1 MRTTKMALLIVS
13 LMAVISAGV
22 SFAQSLGNP
31 QAPQGGTFYFNLG
44 SEPKTLHP
52 ITSTDAYA
60 SRVHSFVLDALMTR
74 DENTYEWRPEL
85 AEKVEI
91 SEDGQTFTFTLRKGA
106 KFHDGKPVTAEDVKF
121 SFDVIFIDE
130 FRAFHARPYYE
141 NIESATIVDPHT
153 VQFKAK
159 NLYFGNFNAIAGLQI
174 IPKHVYGN
182 IEKAKKLNKK
192 IVGSGPYLL
201 DKYDKGRRIV
211 LKQNA
216 KWWGNKIDDFK
227 GKYNFKRII
236 MRFVKEE
243 NVAIAMLEKG
253 ELDFDSLSPEAFIKK
268 TTAEAWKTKLKK
280 LKVQNQQPKGT
291 GFVAWNLYK
300 PLFQSKTIRTALTHL
315 MNRELMNQKFRFG
328 MSLLATGPWY
338 QQSEYADPNVKPIPY
353 DPAAALALL
362 KDDGWQDSDK
372 DGVLDKEVDGQKV
385 NFEFT
390 LLNPNKDF
398 EKYLVLYQGD
408 LAKVGIKMNIKLL
421 EWNTFITKLDESQF
435 DAVVLAWSG
444 GSVDLDPKQ
453 IWHSAS
459 AVKGGSNFIGY
470 KNPEVDRLIDQAR
483 GEMDKQ
489 KRIPLLREVY
499 RKIAEDAPYTFM
511 FNRKHTLYAHTKR
524 IQKVQETY
532 NYTVG
537 YNFWWMQPDAK

>member
-1 MRTTKMALLIVS
+1 MTKRALLIISLIAVMFTGVS
-13 LMAVISAGV
+13 L
-22 SFAQSLGNP
+22 AQPLGNP
-31 QAPQGGTFYFNLG
+31 QAPQGGTFYVNLG
-44 SEPKTLHP
+44 SEPKTLNP

-60 SRVHSFVLDALMTR
+60 SRVQTYVLDTLMTR
-74 DENTYEWRPEL
+74 DENTYEWRPDL
-85 AEKVEI
+85 AEKAEI
-91 SEDGQTFTFTLRKGA
+91 SEDGQTFTFTIRQGA

-141 NIESATIVDPHT
+141 NIESATIIDPHT

-159 NLYFGNFNAIAGLQI
+159 NLYFGNFNAVAGLQV

-182 IEKAKKLNKK
+182 VEKAKKLNKK
-192 IVGSGPYLL
+192 IAGSGPYLL

-211 LKQNA
+211 LKRNA
-216 KWWGNKIDDFK
+216 KWWGNKIDDLK
-227 GKYNFKRII
+227 GKYNFKKII
-236 MRFVKEE
+236 LRFVKEE
-243 NVAIAMLEKG
+243 NVSLAMLEKG
-253 ELDFDSLSPEAFIKK
+253 ELDFDALTPEAYMKK
-268 TTAEAWKTKLKK
+268 TQGDVWKTKLKK
-280 LKVQNQQPKGT
+280 LKVENQQPKGT

-300 PLFQSKTIRTALTHL
+300 PLFQSKAVRTALTHL

-338 QQSEYADPNVKPIPY
+338 QQSEYADPSVKPTPY
-353 DPAAALALL
+353 DPSAALTLL
-362 KDDGWQDSDK
+362 QNDGWQDSDK
-372 DGVLDKEVDGQKV
+372 DGVLDKAMDGQKV

-453 IWHSAS
+453 IWHSAN

-511 FNRKHTLYAHTKR
+511 FNRKHSLYAHTSR
-524 IQKVQETY
+524 VQKVRETY
-532 NYTVG
+532 NYIVG
-537 YNFWWMQPDAK
+537 QNFWWIQADAK

>member
-1 MRTTKMALLIVS
+1 
-13 LMAVISAGV
+13 
-22 SFAQSLGNP
+22 
-31 QAPQGGTFYFNLG
+31 
-44 SEPKTLHP
+44 
-52 ITSTDAYA
+52 
-60 SRVHSFVLDALMTR
+60 
-74 DENTYEWRPEL
+74 
-85 AEKVEI
+85 
-91 SEDGQTFTFTLRKGA
+91 
-106 KFHDGKPVTAEDVKF
+106 
-121 SFDVIFIDE
+121 
-130 FRAFHARPYYE
+130 
-141 NIESATIVDPHT
+141 
-153 VQFKAK
+153 
-159 NLYFGNFNAIAGLQI
+159 
-174 IPKHVYGN
+174 
-182 IEKAKKLNKK
+182 
-192 IVGSGPYLL
+192 
-201 DKYDKGRRIV
+201 
-211 LKQNA
+211 
-216 KWWGNKIDDFK
+216 
-227 GKYNFKRII
+227 
-236 MRFVKEE
+236 
-243 NVAIAMLEKG
+243 MLEKG
-253 ELDFDSLSPEAFIKK
+253 ELDYDALTAEAFVKK
-268 TTAEAWKTKLKK
+268 TQGEAWKTKLKK

-300 PLFQSKTIRTALTHL
+300 PLFQSKAVRVALTHL

-338 QQSEYADPNVKPIPY
+338 QQSEYADPSLKPIPY
-353 DPAAALALL
+353 DPAHALTLL
-362 KDDGWQDSDK
+362 QDDGWQDSDK
-372 DGVLDKEVDGQKV
+372 DGMLDKEMNGQKV

-489 KRIPLLREVY
+489 KRLPLLREVY

-511 FNRKHTLYAHTKR
+511 FNRKHSLYAHTTR
-524 IQKVQETY
+524 VQKVQETY

-537 YNFWWMQPDAK
+537 YNFWWIQADAK